1 MRHFLIDTDTGSD
14 DAVALVMALRYPGVQ
29 IEAITVVAG
38 NVPVDQGVQNALYTL
53 ELCQREVPVY
63 RGLASPLKR
72 PLETAQNVHGDDGMG
87 DIGLPLSGRQPAGDN
102 AVEVIVDT
110 IHRFAG
116 QITLVTLGP
125 LTNIAAA
132 IEMAPAITEQVSHC
146 IIMGGTGQGHGN
158 VTPVAEYNFWADPE
172 AAKIVFESS
181 VPITMVGWDISRTY
195 ATVNAEETAQLLGFN
210 TPLASYCVDIQGT
223 VLHYAVNQSRL
234 PGFDLPDPIA
244 MAVALNPNVAT
255 ETRSLHVAIESESE
269 LCRGQSVVDHY
280 DITGQKPNTQVVL
293 QASRELFW
301 GMLCDAVRMD

>member
-1 MRHFLIDTDTGSD
+1 L
-14 DAVALVMALRYPGVQ
+14 L
-29 IEAITVVAG
+29 
-38 NVPVDQGVQNALYTL
+38 
-53 ELCQREVPVY
+53 
-63 RGLASPLKR
+63 
-72 PLETAQNVHGDDGMG
+72 
-87 DIGLPLSGRQPAGDN
+87 LSGRQPAGDN
-102 AVEVIVDT
+102 AVEVIVNT

-132 IEMAPAITEQVSHC
+132 LEMAPGITEQVSQC

-172 AAKIVFESS
+172 AAKIVFESGM
-181 VPITMVGWDISRTY
+181 PITMVGWDISRTY
-195 ATVNAEETAQLLGFN
+195 ATVNPEETAQLLSFN
-210 TPLASYCVDIQGT
+210 TPLASYCVEIQGS

-234 PGFDLPDPIA
+234 LGFDLPDPIA
-244 MAVALNPNVAT
+244 MAVALNPEVAT
-255 ETRSLHVAIESESE
+255 MTRSLYVAIEADSE

-280 DITGQKPNTQVVL
+280 DITGQPPNIEVVL